1 MSGCESV
8 LPDRSVLEL
17 PRDPGSAPG
26 VSGRQFDDPPDERIR
41 LRLPVGHEGLPDVH
55 RARRQGQ

>member
-1 MSGCESV
+1 MSSDNGK
-8 LPDRSVLEL
+8 RSWGW
-17 PRDPGSAPG
+17 GSAPG
-26 VSGRQFDDPPDERIR
+26 VSGLQFDGPPDERIR